1 MITTGSQFCDSHLPM
16 YNIYS
21 LWARGARTGKGQG
34 MSSLTKKVVV
44 VLSVIVFGF
53 VAVGYVRGRSS
64 DDKAY
69 RALTV
74 YGEVLD
80 RVQREYVD
88 EPNLHQVTSG
98 ALHGLFDSLDPQSSY
113 LSPREYTDY
122 KEKSAASPK
131 AEAGLALTKR
141 FGYISVISALPDSPA
156 QKTGLQLGDVL
167 EKIAGFTT
175 GQMAIEQAQ
184 LLLSGDPGTVV
195 KLSVIRRG
203 KAEPQ
208 EMEITLAK
216 LPAPKLVEDKLEGD
230 IAYLRVPEF
239 QAGATKQI
247 RDDLAQFDRQG
258 AHKLILDLR
267 DCALGD
273 DQEGISAAQLFL
285 PSGTITSLKGQTM
298 AAVVFPADASKVAWT
313 QPVTVLI
320 DTGTA
325 GAAEILAG
333 AIADNHRGETVGVR
347 TYGTASQQKLIQLDD
362 GSALILTL
370 ANYYTPGG
378 KEIPIDGVAPTREVR
393 PAPEDVTAPDQYPPA
408 PSSSPTDPDVKKAIE
423 ILQGA
428 GAARKA
434 A

>member
-1 MITTGSQFCDSHLPM
+1 MTSV
-16 YNIYS
+16 
-21 LWARGARTGKGQG
+21 
-34 MSSLTKKVVV
+34 TKKIVI
-44 VLSVIVFGF
+44 VLSAIVLCF

-64 DDKAY
+64 DDKAF

-80 RVQREYVD
+80 RIQREYVD

-113 LSPREYTDY
+113 LSPLEYTDY

-131 AEAGLALTKR
+131 AESGLALTKR
-141 FGYISVISALPDSPA
+141 FGYISVISTLPDSPA

-208 EMEITLAK
+208 DMEITLAK
-216 LPAPKLVEDKLEGD
+216 VPTPKLVEDRLESD
-230 IAYLRVPEF
+230 IAYLRVSEF

-247 RDDLAQFDRQG
+247 RDELVQLEHQG

-267 DCALGD
+267 NCALGED
-273 DQEGISAAQLFL
+273 DEGISAAQLFL
-285 PSGTITSLKGQTM
+285 PSGTIASLKGQTVS
-298 AAVVFPADASKVAWT
+298 AVVSSSDPSKVAWT

-333 AIADNHRGETVGVR
+333 AIADNHRGETVGMR
-347 TYGTASQQKLIQLDD
+347 TYGTASQQKLIQLED

-378 KEIPIDGVAPTREVR
+378 KEIPVDGVTPTREVR
-393 PAPEDVTAPDQYPPA
+393 PSPDDITAADEYPPA
-408 PSSSPTDPDVKKAIE
+408 PSSSPTDPDVKKAVE
-423 ILQGA
+423 ILQGT

>member
-1 MITTGSQFCDSHLPM
+1 
-16 YNIYS
+16 
-21 LWARGARTGKGQG
+21 
-34 MSSLTKKVVV
+34 MSSLSKKIVII
-44 VLSVIVFGF
+44 LSVAIFAF
-53 VAVGYVRGRSS
+53 VAVGNLRGHST
-64 DDKAY
+64 DDKAF

-80 RVQREYVD
+80 KVQREYVD
-88 EPNLHQVTSG
+88 EPNLHQVTAG

-113 LSPREYTDY
+113 MSPLEYTDY
-122 KEKSAASPK
+122 RERSAASPK

-141 FGYISVISALPDSPA
+141 FGYISVISALPDSPG
-156 QKTGLQLGDVL
+156 QKAGLQIGDVL

-175 GQMAIEQAQ
+175 GQMGIEQAE
-184 LLLSGDPGTVV
+184 LLLTGDPGTTV
-195 KLSVIRRG
+195 KLSVIRSG

-216 LPAPKLVEDKLEGD
+216 LPAPKMVEDRLEGD
-230 IAYLRVPEF
+230 IAYLHVSEF
-239 QAGATKQI
+239 QPGATKQI
-247 RDDLAQFDRQG
+247 RDELLQLQHQG
-258 AHKLILDLR
+258 AHKLIFDLR
-267 DCALGD
+267 ACALGD
-273 DQEGISAAQLFL
+273 DAEGISTAQLFV
-285 PSGTITSLKGQTM
+285 PSGTIATLKGQTVSP
-298 AAVVFPADASKVAWT
+298 VVSSADPSKVVWS

-320 DTGTA
+320 NTATA

-347 TYGTASQQKLIQLDD
+347 TYGTASQQKLIQLED

-378 KEIPIDGVAPTREVR
+378 KEIPVDGVTPTREVR
-393 PAPEDVTAPDQYPPA
+393 PLVEDFTSAEQVLPP

-423 ILQGA
+423 ILQQA
-428 GAARKA
+428 GAAQKA

>member
-1 MITTGSQFCDSHLPM
+1 
-16 YNIYS
+16 
-21 LWARGARTGKGQG
+21 
-34 MSSLTKKVVV
+34 MSSLTKKLVV
-44 VLSVIVFGF
+44 VLSEVVFAF

-64 DDKAY
+64 DDKAF

-98 ALHGLFDSLDPQSSY
+98 ALHGLFDSLDAQSSY
-113 LSPREYTDY
+113 LSPLEYKDY

-131 AEAGLALTKR
+131 AESGLALTKR
-141 FGYISVISALPDSPA
+141 FGYISVISALPDSPG
-156 QKTGLQLGDVL
+156 QKAGLQLGDVL

-208 EMEITLAK
+208 DMEIALAK
-216 LPAPKLVEDKLEGD
+216 LPAPKLVEDRLEGD
-230 IAYLRVPEF
+230 IAYIRVPEF
-239 QAGATKQI
+239 EPGAAKQI
-247 RDDLAQFDRQG
+247 RDELAQLERQG

-267 DCALGD
+267 GSALGD

-285 PSGTITSLKGQTM
+285 PSGTITTLKGQTVTP
-298 AAVVFPADASKVAWT
+298 VVSSADPTKVAWS
-313 QPVTVLI
+313 QPMSVLI
-320 DTGTA
+320 DTSTA
-325 GAAEILAG
+325 GPAEILAS
-333 AIADNHRGETVGVR
+333 AIADNHRGETVGLR
-347 TYGTASQQKLIQLDD
+347 TYGTASQQKLIQLED

-378 KEIPIDGVAPTREVR
+378 KEIPVDGVTPTREVR
-393 PAPEDVTAPDQYPPA
+393 PSLEDVTSADEYSPA

-428 GAARKA
+428 NTERKA

>member
-1 MITTGSQFCDSHLPM
+1 M
-16 YNIYS
+16 YNRGS
-21 LWARGARTGKGQG
+21 LGRGARHPGKGSG
-34 MSSLTKKVVV
+34 MSSLTKKIVV
-44 VLSVIVFGF
+44 VLSVVVFGF

-64 DDKAY
+64 DDKAF

-74 YGEVLD
+74 YSEVLD
-80 RVQREYVD
+80 KVQREYVD
-88 EPNLHQVTSG
+88 EPNLHQVTAG

-113 LSPREYTDY
+113 LSPLEYTDY
-122 KEKSAASPK
+122 KEKSASNPK

-156 QKTGLQLGDVL
+156 QKAGLQLGDVL

-184 LLLSGDPGTVV
+184 LLLSGDPGTTV

-230 IAYLRVPEF
+230 IAYIRVPEF
-239 QAGATKQI
+239 RPGETKQI
-247 RDDLAQFDRQG
+247 RDELVQLEHQG

-267 DCALGD
+267 SCALGD
-273 DQEGISAAQLFL
+273 DQEGIATAQLFL
-285 PSGTITSLKGQTM
+285 SSGTITTLKGQTM
-298 AAVVFPADASKVAWT
+298 SPVVSSADTTKVAWT
-313 QPVTVLI
+313 QPMTVLI

-325 GAAEILAG
+325 GPAEILAG
-333 AIADNHRGETVGVR
+333 AIADNHRGETIGIR
-347 TYGTASQQKLIQLDD
+347 TYGTASQQKLIQLED

-370 ANYYTPGG
+370 ANYYTPAG
-378 KEIPIDGVAPTREVR
+378 KEIPVDGVTPTREVR
-393 PAPEDVTAPDQYPPA
+393 PSLEDVTAADQILPT

-423 ILQGA
+423 ILQDA